1 MNEKHDIGLVA
12 PLPPQTGGVASFAQW
27 LLDSAGEIGVEYRT
41 FDLRRPLDGGVGG
54 RLRGAALGLQLAQL
68 LRFISWCRTAPRV
81 VHYCVSLSGTGLPRD
96 LVFVGL
102 LRAFGR
108 KTVAHVHGPAAGPN
122 EVGLRNRALLG
133 VLARLSVRR
142 VAVVVLDGWTFV
154 PNPLRFVP
162 ESPPKR
168 VGSENV
174 SVLAVGAYGRAK
186 GSDVLIKALADARR
200 QGVPLTLAFVGHELH
215 EGEESYL
222 RRERAELGLEG
233 LVTFAGVLDREE
245 VAAAYSRADIFC
257 LPSLREGLP
266 MSLLEAMAFALPVV
280 MTPVGAIPAIVENER
295 SGVLVAPSRPDG
307 VAAALVRL
315 AQDPELRRRLGE
327 AASRRVRALCDQ
339 HELAAR
345 WRSIYSE
352 LA

>member
-27 LLDSAGEIGVEYRT
+27 LLDSAGEIGVEDRT
-41 FDLRRPLDGGVGG
+41 FDLRRPLHGGVAG
-54 RLRGAALGLQLAQL
+54 R
-68 LRFISWCRTAPRV
+68 
-81 VHYCVSLSGTGLPRD
+81 
-96 LVFVGL
+96 
-102 LRAFGR
+102 
-108 KTVAHVHGPAAGPN
+108 
-122 EVGLRNRALLG
+122 
-133 VLARLSVRR
+133 VRR

-222 RRERAELGLEG
+222 RRELAELGLEG

-245 VAAAYSRADIFC
+245 V
-257 LPSLREGLP
+257 
-266 MSLLEAMAFALPVV
+266 
-280 MTPVGAIPAIVENER
+280 
-295 SGVLVAPSRPDG
+295 
-307 VAAALVRL
+307 
-315 AQDPELRRRLGE
+315 
-327 AASRRVRALCDQ
+327 
-339 HELAAR
+339 
-345 WRSIYSE
+345 
-352 LA
+352 